1 MLRIG
6 VGKKFAQAA
15 EALPEVLVSLRRFQ
29 DFLQLPDAAQTTA
42 DPTAANVEPA
52 APGNLTKR
60 AIHLENAS
68 FTWAGSSETDA
79 AENKNAADIKT
90 LALNDLDFEVF
101 AGEHVALVGPVGSGK
116 SSLLQALAGE
126 MRHTGGRVFTWPEAI
141 AYAPQTPWIFAGTL
155 KQNILFGAPMDEVRY
170 RATLAAC
177 ALDKDVEQLPDGED
191 TEIGEKVGGD
201 GLAVGTNKK
210 PIIAA
215 PLTSLYA
222 VVTGR
227 QPLGGTKGAR
237 VPCAGSLFRW

>member
-15 EALPEVLVSLRRFQ
+15 EFLPEILVSLRRFQ

-42 DPTAANVEPA
+42 EPA
-52 APGNLTKR
+52 ADNAGPVAPQTHSKCV
-60 AIHLENAS
+60 IHLQNAS
-68 FTWAGSSETDA
+68 FTWASCSEAEA
-79 AENKNAADIKT
+79 AGDENAANVKT
-90 LALNDLDFEVF
+90 LALNDLDFEVL

-155 KQNILFGAPMDEVRY
+155 KQNILFGAPMNEARY

-191 TEIGEKVGGD
+191 TEIGEKVSRGRA
-201 GLAVGTNKK
+201 AVRTAVKIVDQHK
-210 PIIAA
+210 A
-215 PLTSLYA
+215 TS
-222 VVTGR
+222 
-227 QPLGGTKGAR
+227 
-237 VPCAGSLFRW
+237 